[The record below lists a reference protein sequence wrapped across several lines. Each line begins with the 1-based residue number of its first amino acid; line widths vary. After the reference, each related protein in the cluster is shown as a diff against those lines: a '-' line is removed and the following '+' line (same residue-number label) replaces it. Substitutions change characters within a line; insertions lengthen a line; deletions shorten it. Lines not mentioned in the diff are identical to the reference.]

1 MNELLTNLYLLL
13 HGFAVAVR
21 EVAPFVLI
29 YLAIVNIA
37 ALSLYGLDKRYAQKK
52 RWRIPE
58 ATLIAVALLYG
69 ALGAF
74 LGMRIFRHKTKH
86 KKFTITVPI
95 LLILQIAF
103 AAICVGMAI

>member
-1 MNELLTNLYLLL
+1 MSELLTRLLPAL
-13 HGFAVAVR
+13 SAFTETVR
-21 EVAPFVLI
+21 EVAPFVI
-29 YLAIVNIA
+29 GYLVIVNGA
-37 ALSLYGLDKRYAQKK
+37 ALLLYGLDKQYAQKK

-58 ATLIAVALLYG
+58 ATLIGIAALYG

-86 KKFTITVPI
+86 RKFTVTVPI

-103 AAICVGMAI
+103 AVVCVII